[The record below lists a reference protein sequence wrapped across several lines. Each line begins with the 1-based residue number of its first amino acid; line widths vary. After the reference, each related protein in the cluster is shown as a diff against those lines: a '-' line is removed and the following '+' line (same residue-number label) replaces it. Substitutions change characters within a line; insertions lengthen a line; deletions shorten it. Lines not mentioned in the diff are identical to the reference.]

1 MQQKTAV
8 GHLIALFTIIVWGT
22 TFISSKILLA
32 DFSPVEILLI
42 RFVIGF
48 IALLFFYP
56 HRFRPKERKHEF
68 YFMGAGICGVTL
80 YYLLENIALTYSFAS
95 NIGVIVSVAPFF
107 TAILAHFFLSGERLR
122 PQFFIG
128 FVAAISG
135 IALIS
140 FNGATA
146 LQLNPLGDLLAVL
159 AAAIWGVYSILVR
172 KIADFGYNTVQ
183 TTQRI
188 FFYGIIFMIPALFFM
203 DFHPDWALL
212 AKPVNLFNLLFLG
225 VIASAT
231 CFVTWNLATKY
242 IGAVKTSVYIYFTP
256 VVTILTSALVLREQ
270 ITTVAL
276 IGTALTLFGLV
287 LSELPLP
294 NRKAGKEE

>member
-1 MQQKTAV
+1 MQQKTAA
-8 GHLIALFTIIVWGT
+8 GHLISLFTILVWGT

-32 DFSPVEILLI
+32 DFSPVEILFI
-42 RFVIGF
+42 RFFIGF
-48 IALLFFYP
+48 IALIFFYP
-56 HRFRPKERKHEF
+56 RRFRPKERRHEL

-95 NIGVIVSVAPFF
+95 NIGVIVSIAPFF

-172 KIADFGYNTVQ
+172 KIADFGYHTVQ
-183 TTQRI
+183 STQRI
-188 FFYGIIFMIPALFFM
+188 FFYGIVFMIPALFLM

-225 VIASAT
+225 VIASAA
-231 CFVTWNLATKY
+231 CFATWNLATKY

-256 VVTILTSALVLREQ
+256 VVTIITSALVLQEQ
-270 ITTVAL
+270 ITTVAI
-276 IGTALTLFGLV
+276 IGTVLTLFGLV

-294 NRKAGKEE
+294 SRKAGKEE